1 MNYDK
6 LPEYTDKL
14 LIQHDLTIWITVIV
28 ISNFIYCN
36 LKNKNCF
43 DNDWFYYS
51 LASLFGLT
59 IHSLFTNKITLLI
72 IKKFNI
78 TDYNVKLALVDAI
91 KWSTVYICNNILFT
105 YLKNK
110 KVTFDKNWFKLYGG
124 IILGYIVF
132 DLFIEKKLSS
142 LSNNQDFSIDA
153 FKLVIGIFVGYFLS
167 YGFVHIDFFYTTIS
181 IVVALIVYYILVKKF
196 IPPILL

>member
-1 MNYDK
+1 MNNDTE
-6 LPEYTDKL
+6 LV
-14 LIQHDLTIWITVIV
+14 QHDLSIWLTVIV

-36 LKNKNCF
+36 LKNKDCF

-59 IHSLFTNKITLLI
+59 IHSLSTSKITLFI

-78 TDYNVKLALVDAI
+78 TDYNVKLAIADTI

-110 KVTFDKNWFKLYGG
+110 KVTFDENWFKLYGG
-124 IILGYIVF
+124 IILGYIIF
-132 DLFIEKKLSS
+132 DLIMEQEVSNLSKG
-142 LSNNQDFSIDA
+142 NDFWIDV
-153 FKLVIGIFVGYFLS
+153 FKSAVGIFVGYFINH
-167 YGFVHIDFFYTTIS
+167 GTVHIDFFHMVASIEIS
-181 IVVALIVYYILVKKF
+181 LIIYYILVKKF
-196 IPPILL
+196 IPSILL

>member
-1 MNYDK
+1 MILMNNDTE
-6 LPEYTDKL
+6 LV
-14 LIQHDLTIWITVIV
+14 QHDLSIWLTVIV

-36 LKNKNCF
+36 LKNKDCF

-59 IHSLFTNKITLLI
+59 IHSLSTSKITLFI

-78 TDYNVKLALVDAI
+78 TDYNVKLAIADTI

-110 KVTFDKNWFKLYGG
+110 KVTFDENWFKLYGG
-124 IILGYIVF
+124 IILGYIIF
-132 DLFIEKKLSS
+132 DLLIEQEINKLY
-142 LSNNQDFSIDA
+142 NNPEFNINI
-153 FKLVIGIFVGYFLS
+153 FKSTIGIFIGYFLS
-167 YGFVHIDFFYTTIS
+167 YGFVHVDFLYMAIS
-181 IVVALIVYYILVKKF
+181 IEVALIIYYIFVKKF
-196 IPPILL
+196 IPSIFL